1 MIYGD
6 QDISSALA
14 SGTLIIEPPPAR
26 GDISPSSVDLRLH
39 NTFTVFDDGVPEG
52 VDIAVMVGVAD
63 SERVVRQF
71 GSAVHIDGGGYL
83 ELRPGQFVLAYTR
96 ERVEL
101 PRNLAARVEGK
112 SSLARLGLSIHQ
124 SAPTIHAS
132 FAGNIRLEIANVG
145 HFVCRLMPGIPV
157 CQLIIEELKNPASEI
172 QQSRF
177 QNQTPF

>member
-1 MIYGD
+1 MIYSD
-6 QDISSALA
+6 QDISGALA
-14 SGTLIIEPPPAR
+14 SRTLIIEPSPAR
-26 GDISPSSVDLRLH
+26 GDISPSAVDLRLH
-39 NTFTVFDDGVPEG
+39 HTFTVFENGVPEG
-52 VDIAVMVGVAD
+52 VDVAVMVGIAD
-63 SERVVRQF
+63 SERVVQRF
-71 GSAVHIDGGGYL
+71 GSAVHIDGGRYL

-145 HFVCRLMPGIPV
+145 PFVCRLTPGIRV
-157 CQLIIEELKNPASEI
+157 CQLIIEELKNPASETLK
-172 QQSRF
+172 SRF
-177 QNQTPF
+177 QNQRPA